1 MTGETMD
8 EDLVDEIEYLIELL
22 TKSGFFS
29 LDEIMEIL
37 DDQFIEEEIDFS
49 GYDISLND
57 FSNENFS
64 RLEESYPRRAL
75 SPSTTAALTL
85 RRV

>member
-1 MTGETMD
+1 MKGEIMD
-8 EDLVDEIEYLIELL
+8 QDLVDEIDYLIELL

-29 LDEIMEIL
+29 VEEIIEIL

-49 GYDISLND
+49 NYDISLND

-64 RLEESYPRRAL
+64 KSEDVFNKL
-75 SPSTTAALTL
+75 
-85 RRV
+85 